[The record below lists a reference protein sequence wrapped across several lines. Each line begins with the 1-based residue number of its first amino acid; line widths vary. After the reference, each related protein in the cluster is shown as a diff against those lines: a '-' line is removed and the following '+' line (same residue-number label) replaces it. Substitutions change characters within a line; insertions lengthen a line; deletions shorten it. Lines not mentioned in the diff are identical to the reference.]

1 MQKKEKGRQR
11 MRWLDSIT
19 NSMEMNLS
27 KLWEMV
33 KESLA
38 CCNPWGRRESDMT
51 ERPNRQQ
58 TVGVERPLTQ
68 PWGVLVVCQA
78 QCFLWIAPSV
88 VLTALILILQKKA
101 TEAQRS

>member
-1 MQKKEKGRQR
+1 
-11 MRWLDSIT
+11 MRWLDGIADPMDMS
-19 NSMEMNLS
+19 LS
-27 KLWEMV
+27 KLWEV
-33 KESLA
+33 VIGKPG

-51 ERPNRQQ
+51 ERLNRQQ